1 MKQKTELIMKY
12 KLKFKN
18 DYKKINGTYRP
29 PYYIVQRFYVL
40 ASLKVSSNTRGGV
53 FYVILSYA

>member
-29 PYYIVQRFYVL
+29 PQ
-40 ASLKVSSNTRGGV
+40 
-53 FYVILSYA
+53 ILENKQKSVKEMN